1 MFGLQLFHGCFD
13 PLSTLDP
20 LVSAL
25 AVRGHDDRGQ
35 KYASGYRDKDP
46 PSVSLFD
53 DAPVVPL
60 AAALMEGLVAVC
72 GVFLPSEA
80 RLVTAHSV
88 GGGSVC

>member
-1 MFGLQLFHGCFD
+1 VVQVFGLQLFRDCFD

-25 AVRGHDDRGQ
+25 AVRGHDDGGQ
-35 KYASGYRDKDP
+35 RYASGYRDKDP

-72 GVFLPSEA
+72 
-80 RLVTAHSV
+80 
-88 GGGSVC
+88 